1 MAAARHVL
9 TVPLAVSAFV
19 GVFYAIAQLMVFLS
33 LPIKIPIH
41 QAWIVNLLDDWSRL
55 ETSLLPLTIDAILI
69 VTFIL
74 VHSFLR
80 SEIVKSLWQKLGLAS
95 ASRSIYNLVTAA
107 TILVRFWDVTIICQI
122 TKKIKSISNVLALFQ
137 LLINKWER
145 VPLALWNLD
154 TESNQ
159 TLYWLHYTVHAIAWI
174 IIYGGSIV
182 MDLPELIGVKQV
194 CFLNE
199 FKFFPKMKKKISTH
213 THLSRCIM
221 TGTICCHHSTTN
233 HGN

>member
-9 TVPLAVSAFV
+9 TVPLAISAFV
-19 GVFYAIAQLMVFLS
+19 GVFYAIAKLMVFLS
-33 LPIKIPIH
+33 LPVKIPIH
-41 QAWIVNLLDDWSRL
+41 QAWIANLLDDWSRL

-80 SEIVKSLWQKLGLAS
+80 SEIIKALWQKLGLAS

-107 TILVRFWDVTIICQI
+107 TILVRFRSSTTIHI
-122 TKKIKSISNVLALFQ
+122 TMEINSISHALLHFQ
-137 LLINKWER
+137 LLIHKWER
-145 VPLALWNLD
+145 VPIALWNLD

-159 TLYWLHYTVHAIAWI
+159 TLYWLHCTVHLIAWV

-199 FKFFPKMKKKISTH
+199 ISLFPRGNKQKFQPPRI
-213 THLSRCIM
+213 HL
-221 TGTICCHHSTTN
+221 GLL
-233 HGN
+233 